1 MPRAVSRCALPP
13 QPLSSGVDSPKIL
26 WLILWIVCSQR
37 LPRRATALI
46 LAGLSSLPVQAQLP
60 SGLLADFRFSGYV
73 HNAARAT
80 VGLEAKT
87 AQFAADRFGNP
98 RQALLTT
105 GSGFV
110 GSGRVDHFKNR
121 TSWTW
126 AGWVR
131 PDDLSPTAPGNFYSE
146 GNNGLTGHVSVYQGT
161 IMVQLWNELATPN
174 WGSITTG
181 PLLSLG
187 VWSHV
192 AVTLNTPE
200 GSNTGTC
207 TIYKDGIAVKT
218 SPIPYLRVSD
228 ARAQQHQFAIGMNV
242 GYFIGGQTWAPY
254 AFRGSLDEVFIF
266 DRALDA
272 VEISQLLQ
280 VDDRLSVSP
289 AIELHF
295 QTDPS
300 RKYQL
305 QWSEDL
311 KSWTDQGPILLGT
324 GTEVSV
330 PVSIRGKANRYWR
343 IDPRE

>member
-1 MPRAVSRCALPP
+1 MR
-13 QPLSSGVDSPKIL
+13 
-26 WLILWIVCSQR
+26 SQR
-37 LPRRATALI
+37 LPRRGTALI
-46 LAGLSSLPVQAQLP
+46 LAGLFSLAVQAQLP
-60 SGLLADFRFSGYV
+60 SGLIADFRFSGYV

-87 AQFAADRFGNP
+87 AKFAADRFGNP
-98 RQALLTT
+98 QQALLTT

-110 GSGRVDHFKNR
+110 GSGKVDYFKNR

-146 GNNGLTGHVSVYQGT
+146 GNNGLAGHVSVYQGT

-181 PLLSLG
+181 PLLSVG

-218 SPIPYLRVSD
+218 SPIPYLRVSGV
-228 ARAQQHQFAIGMNV
+228 RAQQRQFGIGMNV
-242 GYFIGGQTWAPY
+242 GYFIGGQTAAPY

-272 VEISQLLQ
+272 VEISQLLN
-280 VDDRLSVSP
+280 VDDRLAVSP
-289 AIELHF
+289 AIELNF
-295 QTDPS
+295 QTAPAQ
-300 RKYQL
+300 KYQL
-305 QWSEDL
+305 QWSDDL
-311 KSWTDQGPILLGT
+311 KTWTDQGALLLGNGAEIST
-324 GTEVSV
+324 LVST
-330 PVSIRGKANRYWR
+330 RGNANRYWR
-343 IDPRE
+343 LDPRE